1 MAKKEISDSLKIEI
15 QNKYNEIGNIKKIA
29 KIYHISFNILK
40 KFIVFKNP
48 NRVKIKTPRN
58 TSLYRKNIKMK
69 MVEYKGGKCEIC
81 GYNKCIEALEFHHL
95 NPEEKDFTISGGTK
109 GFNSLKPELDKCIL
123 VCANCHREIHSG
135 ITKL

>member
-29 KIYHISFNILK
+29 KIYHISFNTLK
-40 KFIVFKNP
+40 KFIVFKP

-58 TSLYRKNIKMK
+58 TSLYRKNVKMK

-81 GYNKCIEALEFHHL
+81 GYNKCIEALEFHHI
-95 NPEEKDFTISGGTK
+95 NPKEKDFNISGGTK
-109 GFNSLKPELDKCIL
+109 SFNSLKSELDKCIL